1 MQDVS
6 AVVEEITASTETVVN
21 SLEKIDSII
30 KESSSNTQNVAA
42 SAEEQTAIMKEV
54 AEVATKLSQMS
65 LKLEKDINIFK
76 I

>member
-65 LKLEKDINIFK
+65 LKT
-76 I
+76 